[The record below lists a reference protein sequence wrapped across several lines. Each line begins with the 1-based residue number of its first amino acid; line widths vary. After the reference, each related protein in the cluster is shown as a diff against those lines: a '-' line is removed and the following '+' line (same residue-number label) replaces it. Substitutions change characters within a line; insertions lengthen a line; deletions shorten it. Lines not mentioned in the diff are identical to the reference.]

1 MRPLIFLDF
10 DDVLAVH
17 REHNSAA
24 VQATFKANTLDN
36 VEELWDGLFHYSAR
50 MNLRTLHGEFTPEYV
65 ITSSWTL
72 HFDLAQ
78 IIEVLRRTDLV
89 FVAENLHPKW
99 RTPREQGV
107 TYRLTEIEAW
117 LDEHNLTSARPF
129 VILDDELSGQS
140 IPGSNLESRSV
151 LCDAWTGFMYPQLRA
166 AQLILHQQLSS
177 ASDTKEQS

>member
-24 VQATFKANTLDN
+24 VQAAFKNGLLDN
-36 VEELWDGLFHYSAR
+36 VAELWAGLFHYSAR
-50 MNLRTLHGEFTPEYV
+50 MNLRTLHDEFTPEYV
-65 ITSSWTL
+65 VTSSWTL

-140 IPGSNLESRSV
+140 LPGSHLEDQAV
-151 LCDAWTGFMYPQLRA
+151 LCNADVGFLYPQLRA
-166 AQLILHQQLSS
+166 AQAILRSQLSS
-177 ASDTKEQS
+177 PPNVRETR